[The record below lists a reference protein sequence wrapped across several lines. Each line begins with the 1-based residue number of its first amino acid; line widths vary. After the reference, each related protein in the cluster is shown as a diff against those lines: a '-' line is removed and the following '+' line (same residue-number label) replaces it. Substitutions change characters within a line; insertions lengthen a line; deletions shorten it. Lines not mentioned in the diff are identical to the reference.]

1 MLTSKDRFS
10 GSMIATAVSRSL
22 LTRISADYE
31 RDEYLMD
38 RMSMNALVPSSIS
51 DLQGETFT

>member
-1 MLTSKDRFS
+1 MLTSEDRFS

-38 RMSMNALVPSSIS
+38 EDVY
-51 DLQGETFT
+51 E

>member
-1 MLTSKDRFS
+1 MLTSEDRFS

-38 RMSMNALVPSSIS
+38 EEVYECS
-51 DLQGETFT
+51 GTFLDI